1 MSRNN
6 DEDDDIILFDAENE
20 VYTYD
25 EDDEEEEEED
35 DRSKISDLIVS
46 DSEVER
52 EIELAEMLSR
62 DDTSDGINPSNII
75 HGSRRRRAPRTFYDE
90 YKDDLINVIVS
101 DDEELEVVRN
111 ESSFTIQNEDL
122 AGDDDDDDDED
133 YLPDDDMDES

>member
-6 DEDDDIILFDAENE
+6 DEDDDIILFDADDE
-20 VYTYD
+20 VYTDD
-25 EDDEEEEEED
+25 EDDDEEEED

-111 ESSFTIQNEDL
+111 ESSFTIDNDL

-133 YLPDDDMDES
+133 YIPDDDMDES